1 MESEL
6 AAGSITINISN
17 LSLSSLFPLYIWKVF
32 LSADEAGSTMAMLTK
47 GICLRNSNHQAGS
60 TNVKQCLLQV
70 GGSREG
76 ARGGDGRGAPKVGG
90 LDQYFL
96 FVAYFAYFAY
106 VAYLQLNRRLA
117 DSTNILLIL
126 YTLHFVYVAYFAYV
140 VYFAYVAYLQSKV
153 GGLNEDVAQ
162 V

>member
-1 MESEL
+1 M
-6 AAGSITINISN
+6 INISN

-32 LSADEAGSTMAMLTK
+32 LSAYVAGSTMAMLTK
-47 GICLRNSNHQAGS
+47 GICLRNSNHQAGL
-60 TNVKQCLLQV
+60 TNVKQCLPQV

-90 LDQYFL
+90 IDQYFL
-96 FVAYFAYFAY
+96 FVAFFA
-106 VAYLQLNRRLA
+106 
-117 DSTNILLIL
+117 
-126 YTLHFVYVAYFAYV
+126 
-140 VYFAYVAYLQSKV
+140 YFAYVAYLQSKV